1 MKVKLLILFLLILPV
16 IAFANESSY
25 DGFEGAA
32 KAMGDFFS
40 DIWAFF
46 DDDVPNFLERALT
59 FILEKITLFVIS
71 AQIEA
76 MKLAWAVSKSILDN
90 FQIATKIANAVNAL
104 PQDVQAAISDMR
116 ILDGVNIIIQAFV
129 ARYVLRF
136 L

>member
-1 MKVKLLILFLLILPV
+1 MKVNIVILLLLFIPSIVL
-16 IAFANESSY
+16 ANDTTYE
-25 DGFEGAA
+25 GFQGAA
-32 KAMGDFFS
+32 QAMGDFFS

-46 DDDVPNFLERALT
+46 DDDVPSFFERALAY
-59 FILEKITLFVIS
+59 IIEKIILFQIA

-76 MKLAWAVSKSILDN
+76 MKLAWSVAKAVIEN
-90 FQIATKIANAVNAL
+90 FQVASKIANAVNAL

-116 ILDGVNIIIQAFV
+116 ILDGLNIIIQAFV